1 MKTLIINAHPDYE
14 NKEHFSYKLQ
24 DLFLKMYQERFPNE
38 KPTILNL
45 YEAKIPRI
53 EEHQLLT
60 VWDKQ
65 LNNESLTT
73 DEKEVAE
80 TSQKL
85 LDQFKAHHRIV
96 VVSPLHNFN
105 VTSRMKD
112 YIDNILIARETFRYT
127 DDGSV
132 GLMMDNFRAL
142 LLQASGSIY
151 TNNDRYTPLEFSR
164 LFLQK
169 MFEEIMGFEDFN
181 IVRAQGTAL
190 LDEEDVWKNIPE
202 AMQKAFIRFYK

>member
-1 MKTLIINAHPDYE
+1 MKTLIINAHPDYK

-85 LDQFKAHHRIV
+85 LDQFKAYHRIV

-132 GLMMDNFRAL
+132 GLMTDNFRAL

-190 LDEEDVWKNIPE
+190 LDEKDVWKNVPE
-202 AMQKAFIRFYK
+202 AMQEAFVRFYK